1 MMPMPPLRAIAIAI
15 SASVTCT
22 RAGANNH
29 TRNHKQESAHAWGHV
44 RRVRGE
50 VRRTVSMLEDT
61 SGLLRV
67 MLRLNLVFTLTAFR
81 ERTGERYGP
90 QSPK

>member
-29 TRNHKQESAHAWGHV
+29 NRNHSPRHTGVSPRV